1 MKSFTIDKQVFEKK
15 LVLKSLIFSLEG
27 SNRYV
32 FCYTLTINTAR
43 YLDMKSVMVVAYG
56 IKIEVKLL
64 SAFNSALVEEQQ
76 LLFSK
81 YQLFRK
87 C

>member
-1 MKSFTIDKQVFEKK
+1 MYVADGCRMKSFTIEKQVFEKK

-56 IKIEVKLL
+56 IKISSKLT
-64 SAFNSALVEEQQ
+64 SH
-76 LLFSK
+76 K
-81 YQLFRK
+81 
-87 C
+87 